1 MAPGPDRSLLLMP
14 LTPKTAFQVLPDFSV
29 NRWLPLHS
37 LQKDKSRGRQSSAS
51 RIHWGALSC
60 SFTRWGSTGLREL
73 ICFSACFVDCI
84 WPDVPLCG
92 LPRQCGREG
101 TPSCTWNSSQEA
113 WCFTTFALDQPP
125 PWLSGSKTVFQAE
138 SLDCILEATFDI
150 FH

>member
-1 MAPGPDRSLLLMP
+1 MDALLLTNQGFASLLLVETNWQTVAPGPDRSLLFMP
-14 LTPKTAFQVLPDFSV
+14 LTPKTAFQVLSDFSV

-92 LPRQCGREG
+92 LPNNVGGKEHPRVHGIPAKRPG
-101 TPSCTWNSSQEA
+101 VSP
-113 WCFTTFALDQPP
+113 L
-125 PWLSGSKTVFQAE
+125 L
-138 SLDCILEATFDI
+138 L
-150 FH
+150 